1 MPRVPSFRPTFE
13 DKFKRRTIWKAR
25 QVLAQEKGIVS
36 QDITTECQRSII
48 LPLNDDWYFFCA
60 KASGSTG
67 TVLSI
72 EWPKYPNKTAYTC
85 NKMLNKYYAIGS
97 RYKPSSSAKPHLIS
111 LAKPLRGIKDWWG
124 WPFSNFHRGFHNTMA
139 WYGSKWLIND
149 GSVES
154 KPSKPSLR
162 NAIAAYPASK
172 WPGIWWLRLKIC
184 PSPNLWD
191 RCKSPSHSNVV
202 TFIGMNPKF
211 PDTPGSDCPLLI
223 PRFALWYYVLCPHD
237 KICSIIF
244 ACPNSLSIPQCSC
257 PSLPIHPEACFWL
270 IAGDS
275 CSAAGW
281 KAGEASTGF
290 FMLGDSWK
298 GGL

>member
-1 MPRVPSFRPTFE
+1 
-13 DKFKRRTIWKAR
+13 
-25 QVLAQEKGIVS
+25 
-36 QDITTECQRSII
+36 
-48 LPLNDDWYFFCA
+48 
-60 KASGSTG
+60 
-67 TVLSI
+67 
-72 EWPKYPNKTAYTC
+72 
-85 NKMLNKYYAIGS
+85 MLNKYYAIGS

-139 WYGSKWLIND
+139 WYGSKWLMND

-202 TFIGMNPKF
+202 AFIGMNPKF

-244 ACPNSLSIPQCSC
+244 ACPNSLSIISWYPPMFMSISPHPPRSLLLINCRRLLQRVAVNWEPGRLEKLPLGSSCWETHGKVVFSSVLGLWTINSKPQR
-257 PSLPIHPEACFWL
+257 LRCFQRICWN
-270 IAGDS
+270 
-275 CSAAGW
+275 
-281 KAGEASTGF
+281 
-290 FMLGDSWK
+290 
-298 GGL
+298 